1 MWTKKTDKK
10 IKMEFKIKFIFYRKI
25 EKKNENLYFIGS
37 NFEIE
42 FKSLSH
48 PIQITKVKIEI
59 DNQLAP

>member
-48 PIQITKVKIEI
+48 PIQITLMHIYLFLFI
-59 DNQLAP
+59 NL